1 MVSELIPIGKILRTH
16 GNKGALK
23 VLVLSDVPDRLA
35 EFSSLFCSKDGETEK
50 LTVSQYL
57 SHNEFAILK
66 FENINTPADAEK
78 LKGCLLCI
86 EEENLLTLPEDT
98 FYIHELVGFTVFDES
113 RNQVGKLK
121 EIWQLPANDVYVVE
135 SDQKETLF
143 PAIKG
148 AIKKISTEDS
158 EIIVDER
165 YGVIQ

>member
-1 MVSELIPIGKILRTH
+1 MAAEADGLE
-16 GNKGALK
+16 
-23 VLVLSDVPDRLA
+23 VPDSDLIRHARTADLVNVDVFVV
-35 EFSSLFCSKDGETEK
+35 EQVDLVQVPG
-50 LTVSQYL
+50 
-57 SHNEFAILK
+57 FARVH
-66 FENINTPADAEK
+66 
-78 LKGCLLCI
+78 
-86 EEENLLTLPEDT
+86 LLTLPEDT